1 MRNVLVVDDSRVTA
15 DTMILLLKALGH
27 QARAAYGSSAG
38 LAILREEVPD
48 MVFLDINMPGVSG
61 FEVLKFIS
69 REPRLAKVP
78 VIVATSDDQ
87 KETREQALRQ
97 GARGFLVKPVSVEAL
112 AEVLDSLRPK
122 A

>member
-15 DTMILLLKALGH
+15 DTMVRLLKALGY

-48 MVFLDINMPGVSG
+48 IVFLDINMPGVSG

-112 AEVLDSLRPK
+112 AEVLDSLRP
-122 A
+122 

>member
-15 DTMILLLKALGH
+15 DTMVRLLKALGY

-97 GARGFLVKPVSVEAL
+97 GARGFLVKPVGVEAL
-112 AEVLDSLRPK
+112 AEILDSLRPK

>member
-1 MRNVLVVDDSRVTA
+1 MRNILVVDDSRVTA
-15 DTMILLLKALGH
+15 DTMVRLLKALGY

-87 KETREQALRQ
+87 KETREQALKQ
-97 GARGFLVKPVSVEAL
+97 GARGFLVKPVSVESL

>member
-1 MRNVLVVDDSRVTA
+1 MRNILVVDDSRVTA
-15 DTMILLLKALGH
+15 DTMVRLLKALGY

-87 KETREQALRQ
+87 KETREQALSQ